1 MPSEMEV
8 FQQDLLKSVK
18 QMRRGQASRVTRV
31 KVPQAA
37 EARSRVGLS
46 QQDFARLL
54 GVSARTLQDWEQG
67 RRKPTGAAKTL
78 LRVAFSHPEALLEL
92 HRKNGAR
99 LTREP
104 FSSRI
109 RTNVR
114 TGNKYRGRMI
124 NFQTAPERYQ
134 HWKLEI
140 SGAVATL
147 SMDVQED
154 QTLADGYKLK
164 LNSYDLGVDIELA
177 DAIQRLR
184 FEHPE
189 VAVVVVTS
197 LKPRIFCAGA
207 NIYMLGSSSHAFKVN
222 FCKFTNETRCAMED
236 DSKHSGRRYI
246 AALNGTASGGGYEL
260 AIACDEIYL
269 VDDGNS
275 AVSLPEVPLL
285 GVLPGTGGL
294 TRLVDKRKV
303 RRDRADVFSTL
314 AEGLKGKRAKEWRLI
329 DGYFP
334 TSKFQPGINARVEQ
348 LVGAKSAN
356 GSGIKLKPLQIE
368 STDDSRNYR
377 YVRLHLNREQ
387 RYADLTVRGPE
398 GPQPTTVEE
407 IQELGDAY
415 WPLQAY
421 RELDDA
427 LLHLRVNEPEI
438 GLVCLRTEGSI
449 ESVLAVD
456 QTLAANREHWLVREI
471 ILHMARVLR
480 RLDLTAKS
488 FFAIVEPGA
497 CFAGNLLELLLAS
510 DRSYMLMDEKSS
522 IAVSE
527 LNVGAFP
534 MSNGLT
540 RLQSRFLA
548 EPDKVDELFGDKKVF
563 DTEEAEKLG
572 LITFAPDD
580 LDWEDEIRV
589 AIEERTSLS
598 PDALTGME
606 ASLRFAGPETLD
618 TKIYGR
624 LTAWQNWIFQRPNAV
639 GPEGALTNYGKPT
652 QAHFDYKR
660 T

>member
-1 MPSEMEV
+1 
-8 FQQDLLKSVK
+8 
-18 QMRRGQASRVTRV
+18 
-31 KVPQAA
+31 
-37 EARSRVGLS
+37 
-46 QQDFARLL
+46 
-54 GVSARTLQDWEQG
+54 
-67 RRKPTGAAKTL
+67 
-78 LRVAFSHPEALLEL
+78 
-92 HRKNGAR
+92 
-99 LTREP
+99 
-104 FSSRI
+104 
-109 RTNVR
+109 
-114 TGNKYRGRMI
+114 MI
-124 NFQTAPERYQ
+124 NFETSPEQYK
-134 HWKLEI
+134 HWKLKFE
-140 SGAVATL
+140 GAVATL
-147 SMDVQED
+147 TMDVQED
-154 QTLADGYKLK
+154 VTLAEGYKLK

-177 DAIQRLR
+177 DVVQRLR

-189 VAVVVVTS
+189 VKAVVVTS

-207 NIYMLGSSSHAFKVN
+207 NIYMLSTSSHAFKVN
-222 FCKFTNETRCAMED
+222 FCKFTNETRCSIED
-236 DSKHSGRRYI
+236 DSLHSGRRYI

-275 AVSLPEVPLL
+275 AISLPEVPLL

-314 AEGLKGKRAKEWRLI
+314 AEGLKGKRAKEWGLI
-329 DGYFP
+329 DDYFP
-334 TSKFQPGINARVEQ
+334 TSKFQESIDARVSKI
-348 LVGAKSAN
+348 ANAN
-356 GSGIKLKPLQIE
+356 GHNDPSGGIKLNPLQKEIKPAGVE
-368 STDDSRNYR
+368 YK
-377 YVRLHLNREQ
+377 YVNLILNRER
-387 RYADLTVRGPE
+387 RYADLTVTAPE
-398 GPQPTTVEE
+398 AGVPTTPAE
-407 IQELGDAY
+407 IQELGDSY

-438 GLVCLRTEGSI
+438 GLVCVRTVGDSAN
-449 ESVLAVD
+449 VLAVD
-456 QTLAANREHWLVREI
+456 KTLDANKDNWLVREI
-471 ILHMARVLR
+471 LLYMARVLR
-480 RLDLTAKS
+480 RFDLTAKS
-488 FFAIVEPGA
+488 FFAIVEPGS

-510 DRSYMLMDEKSS
+510 DRSYMLNDPDAGQAS
-522 IAVSE
+522 VSVST
-527 LNVGAFP
+527 LNANALP

-548 EPDKVDELFGDKKVF
+548 NAEKVDQVLAHDGSFNA
-563 DTEEAEKLG
+563 EEADEAG
-572 LITFAPDD
+572 LITFVPDE

-606 ASLRFAGPETLD
+606 ASLRFGGPETMD

-652 QAHFDYKR
+652 LAHFDFKR

>member
-1 MPSEMEV
+1 
-8 FQQDLLKSVK
+8 
-18 QMRRGQASRVTRV
+18 
-31 KVPQAA
+31 
-37 EARSRVGLS
+37 
-46 QQDFARLL
+46 
-54 GVSARTLQDWEQG
+54 
-67 RRKPTGAAKTL
+67 
-78 LRVAFSHPEALLEL
+78 
-92 HRKNGAR
+92 
-99 LTREP
+99 
-104 FSSRI
+104 
-109 RTNVR
+109 
-114 TGNKYRGRMI
+114 MI
-124 NFQTAPERYQ
+124 NFETSPERYK
-134 HWKLEI
+134 HWKLQI
-140 SGAVATL
+140 DGAIATL

-154 QTLADGYKLK
+154 ATLADGYKLK

-177 DAIQRLR
+177 DAVQRLR

-189 VAVVVVTS
+189 VRVVVVTS

-207 NIYMLGSSSHAFKVN
+207 NIYMLGTSSHAFKVN
-222 FCKFTNETRCAMED
+222 FCKFTNETRCAIED
-236 DSKHSGRRYI
+236 ASAHSGQRYV

-294 TRLVDKRKV
+294 TRLVDKRRV

-314 AEGLKGKRAKEWRLI
+314 AEGLKGKRAREWGLI
-329 DGYFP
+329 DGFFP
-334 TSKFQPGINARVEQ
+334 TSKFQEEVDTHVRKLAEADGGKKAARGV
-348 LVGAKSAN
+348 
-356 GSGIKLKPLQIE
+356 KLNPLQVE
-368 STDDSRNYR
+368 AMADGREYK
-377 YVRLHLNREQ
+377 YVSLKLHREA
-387 RYADLTVRGPE
+387 RYADLTVRAPE
-398 GPQPTTVEE
+398 AGTMPASVEE
-407 IQELGDAY
+407 IEKLGDAY

-427 LLHLRVNEPEI
+427 LLHLRVNELEI

-449 ESVLAVD
+449 EEVLSVD
-456 QTLAANREHWLVREI
+456 ETLSNNKDHWLVREI
-471 ILHMARVLR
+471 TLHMARVLR

-488 FFAIVEPGA
+488 FFALIEPGS
-497 CFAGNLLELLLAS
+497 CFAGNLLELALSA
-510 DRSYMLMDEKSS
+510 DRTYMLNDPDARVE
-522 IAVSE
+522 IATGK
-527 LNVGAFP
+527 LNKGALP

-548 EPDKVDELFGDKKVF
+548 NPEQVDEVFEHDGSF
-563 DTEEAEKLG
+563 DTQAAEEAG
-572 LITFAPDD
+572 LVTFAPDD

-639 GPEGALTNYGKPT
+639 GEHGALTNYGKPT
-652 QAHFDYKR
+652 QAQFDYKR

>member
-1 MPSEMEV
+1 
-8 FQQDLLKSVK
+8 
-18 QMRRGQASRVTRV
+18 
-31 KVPQAA
+31 
-37 EARSRVGLS
+37 
-46 QQDFARLL
+46 
-54 GVSARTLQDWEQG
+54 
-67 RRKPTGAAKTL
+67 
-78 LRVAFSHPEALLEL
+78 
-92 HRKNGAR
+92 
-99 LTREP
+99 
-104 FSSRI
+104 
-109 RTNVR
+109 
-114 TGNKYRGRMI
+114 
-124 NFQTAPERYQ
+124 
-134 HWKLEI
+134 
-140 SGAVATL
+140 
-147 SMDVQED
+147 MDVQED
-154 QTLADGYKLK
+154 ETLADGYKLK

-177 DAIQRLR
+177 DAVQRLR

-189 VAVVVVTS
+189 VRVVVVTS

-207 NIYMLGSSSHAFKVN
+207 NIYMLGTSSHAFKVN
-222 FCKFTNETRCAMED
+222 FCKFTNETRCAIED
-236 DSKHSGRRYI
+236 DSRHSGRRYV

-314 AEGLKGKRAKEWRLI
+314 AEGLKGKRAKEWGLI

-334 TSKFQPGINARVEQ
+334 TSKFQESIDAHVNQ
-348 LVGAKSAN
+348 LASGAPSTDK
-356 GSGIKLKPLQIE
+356 GIKLNPLSFE
-368 STDDSRNYR
+368 STDNSRDYK
-377 YVRLHLNREQ
+377 YVKLKLNREQ
-387 RYADLTVRGPE
+387 RYADLTVHAPE
-398 GPQPTTVEE
+398 GPQPTTADQ
-407 IQELGDAY
+407 IHELGDAF

-427 LLHLRVNEPEI
+427 LLHLRVNEPLI
-438 GLVCLRTEGSI
+438 GLVCVRTQGNAEN
-449 ESVLAVD
+449 VLPID
-456 QTLAANREHWLVREI
+456 QTLAANSDHWLVRETV
-471 ILHMARVLR
+471 LYMARVLR

-488 FFAIVEPGA
+488 FFAIVEPGS

-510 DRSYMLMDEKSS
+510 DRSYMLNSSQAGDTS

-527 LNVGAFP
+527 MNAGAFL

-540 RLQSRFLA
+540 RMQSRYLA
-548 EPDKVDELFGDKKVF
+548 EPAKLDEVFGDKKSF
-563 DTEEAEKLG
+563 DTEEAEELG

-580 LDWEDEIRV
+580 LDWDDEIRV

-606 ASLRFAGPETLD
+606 ASLRFAGPETMD

-639 GPEGALTNYGKPT
+639 GEKGALTNYGKPT
-652 QAHFDYKR
+652 QPQFDYKR

>member
-1 MPSEMEV
+1 MPV
-8 FQQDLLKSVK
+8 F
-18 QMRRGQASRVTRV
+18 
-31 KVPQAA
+31 
-37 EARSRVGLS
+37 
-46 QQDFARLL
+46 
-54 GVSARTLQDWEQG
+54 
-67 RRKPTGAAKTL
+67 
-78 LRVAFSHPEALLEL
+78 PEEN
-92 HRKNGAR
+92 RDGSPIDSN
-99 LTREP
+99 EE
-104 FSSRI
+104 
-109 RTNVR
+109 
-114 TGNKYRGRMI
+114 RMI
-124 NFQTAPERYQ
+124 NFQTSPDQYK
-134 HWKLEI
+134 HWKLNVA
-140 SGAVATL
+140 GPVATL
-147 SMDVQED
+147 TMDVSED
-154 QTLADGYKLK
+154 VTLGEGYKLK

-184 FEHPE
+184 FEHPQ
-189 VAVVVVTS
+189 VKAVVITS

-207 NIYMLGSSSHAFKVN
+207 NIYMLGTSSHAFKVN
-222 FCKFTNETRCAMED
+222 FCKFTNETRCAIED
-236 DSKHSGRRYI
+236 DSRHSGRRYL

-275 AVSLPEVPLL
+275 AISLPEVPLL

-314 AEGLKGKRAKEWRLI
+314 AEGLKGKRAKEWGLI

-334 TSKFQPGINARVEQ
+334 TSKFQESIDARVREI
-348 LVGAKSAN
+348 VGTDGAQQPSI
-356 GSGIKLKPLQIE
+356 GITLNPLQVE
-368 STDDSRNYR
+368 VKPAGLEYK
-377 YVRLHLNREQ
+377 YVNLVLNREQ
-387 RYADLTVRGPE
+387 RYADLTMRGPE
-398 GPQPTTVEE
+398 ADQPILPEE
-407 IQELGDAY
+407 IQRLGDAY

-421 RELDDA
+421 RELDHA

-438 GLVCLRTEGSI
+438 GLVCVRTEGVTDN
-449 ESVLAVD
+449 VLAVD
-456 QTLAANREHWLVREI
+456 KTLEANKDDWLIREI
-471 ILHMARVLR
+471 VLYMARVLR

-488 FFAIVEPGA
+488 FFAIVEPGS

-510 DRSYMLMDEKSS
+510 DRSYMLNNPDEQVE
-522 IAVSE
+522 ITVGGLNSE
-527 LNVGAFP
+527 ALP

-548 EPDKVDELFGDKKVF
+548 APEKVEEILARSGAF
-563 DTEEAEKLG
+563 DTKAADEAG

-606 ASLRFAGPETLD
+606 ASLRFAGPETMD

-652 QAHFDYKR
+652 QAHFDFKR

>member
-1 MPSEMEV
+1 
-8 FQQDLLKSVK
+8 
-18 QMRRGQASRVTRV
+18 
-31 KVPQAA
+31 
-37 EARSRVGLS
+37 
-46 QQDFARLL
+46 
-54 GVSARTLQDWEQG
+54 
-67 RRKPTGAAKTL
+67 
-78 LRVAFSHPEALLEL
+78 
-92 HRKNGAR
+92 
-99 LTREP
+99 
-104 FSSRI
+104 
-109 RTNVR
+109 
-114 TGNKYRGRMI
+114 MI
-124 NFQTAPERYQ
+124 NFETGPEQYK
-134 HWKLEI
+134 HWKLSI
-140 SGAVATL
+140 DGAVATL

-154 QTLADGYKLK
+154 ETLAEGYKLK

-177 DAIQRLR
+177 DAVQRLR

-189 VAVVVVTS
+189 IRVVVVKS

-207 NIYMLGSSSHAFKVN
+207 NIYMLGTSSHAFKVN
-222 FCKFTNETRCAMED
+222 FCKFTNETRCAIED
-236 DSKHSGRRYI
+236 ASVNSGQRYI

-314 AEGLKGKRAKEWRLI
+314 AEGLKGKRAKEWGLI

-334 TSKFQPGINARVEQ
+334 TSKFQESVDARVQEI
-348 LVGAKSAN
+348 LNSADQKN
-356 GSGIKLKPLQIE
+356 ATTGIKLNPLQVE
-368 STDDSRNYR
+368 TSDAGREYK
-377 YVRLHLNREQ
+377 YVSLKVNREG

-398 GPQPTTVEE
+398 PGAATPSTPEE
-407 IQELGDAY
+407 IERAGDAY

-427 LLHLRVNEPEI
+427 LLHLRINELET
-438 GLVCLRTEGSI
+438 GLVCLRTQGNIAEVL
-449 ESVLAVD
+449 SVD
-456 QTLAANREHWLVREI
+456 ETLVAHRDHWLVREI
-471 ILHMARVLR
+471 ILYMARVLR

-488 FFAIVEPGA
+488 FFAMIEPGS
-497 CFAGNLLELLLAS
+497 CFAGNLLELALSA
-510 DRSYMLMDEKSS
+510 DRTYMLNSPDETVEV
-522 IAVSE
+522 ATSE
-527 LNVGAFP
+527 MNAGALT

-548 EPDKVDELFGDKKVF
+548 TPEKAYEVLEHAGTF
-563 DTEEAEKLG
+563 DAEEAEEAG
-572 LITFAPDD
+572 LVTFAPDD

-639 GPEGALTNYGKPT
+639 GPQGALTNYGKPT
-652 QAHFDYKR
+652 QAQFDYKR

>member
-1 MPSEMEV
+1 
-8 FQQDLLKSVK
+8 
-18 QMRRGQASRVTRV
+18 
-31 KVPQAA
+31 
-37 EARSRVGLS
+37 
-46 QQDFARLL
+46 
-54 GVSARTLQDWEQG
+54 
-67 RRKPTGAAKTL
+67 
-78 LRVAFSHPEALLEL
+78 
-92 HRKNGAR
+92 
-99 LTREP
+99 
-104 FSSRI
+104 
-109 RTNVR
+109 
-114 TGNKYRGRMI
+114 MI
-124 NFQTAPERYQ
+124 NFQTSPDQYH
-134 HWKLEI
+134 HWKLAVD
-140 SGAVATL
+140 GTVATL

-154 QTLADGYKLK
+154 ETLAEGYKLK

-177 DAIQRLR
+177 DAIQRIR

-189 VAVVVVTS
+189 VKVVVVTS

-207 NIYMLGSSSHAFKVN
+207 NIYMLGTSSHAFKVN
-222 FCKFTNETRCAMED
+222 FCKFTNETRCAIED
-236 DSKHSGRRYI
+236 DSHHSGRRYV

-294 TRLVDKRKV
+294 TRLVDKRKI

-314 AEGLKGKRAKEWRLI
+314 AEGLKGKRAKEWGLI
-329 DGYFP
+329 DDSFP
-334 TSKFQPGINARVEQ
+334 TSKFQESIDARAQEIVGTNGDSQPGV
-348 LVGAKSAN
+348 
-356 GSGIKLKPLQIE
+356 GIKLNPLQVEIKPAGLE
-368 STDDSRNYR
+368 YK
-377 YVRLHLNREQ
+377 YVNVILNREQ

-398 GPQPTTVEE
+398 ANLPTTPDE
-407 IQELGDAY
+407 IQKLGDSY

-427 LLHLRVNEPEI
+427 LLYLRVNEPEI
-438 GLVCLRTEGSI
+438 GLVCVRTAGNI
-449 ESVLAVD
+449 DDVLAID
-456 QTLAANREHWLVREI
+456 KTLTAHKDHWLVREI
-471 ILHMARVLR
+471 TAFMARVLR

-488 FFAIVEPGA
+488 FFAIVEPGS
-497 CFAGNLLELLLAS
+497 CFAGNLLELMLAS
-510 DRSYMLMDEKSS
+510 DRSYMLNNADERVEL
-522 IAVSE
+522 ALSE
-527 LNVGAFP
+527 LNHGALP
-534 MSNGLT
+534 MSNGLS

-548 EPDKVDELFGDKKVF
+548 TPEKVEEILANTGRF
-563 DTEEAEKLG
+563 DTEAAEEAG

-606 ASLRFAGPETLD
+606 ASLRFAGPETMD

-639 GPEGALTNYGKPT
+639 GEKGALSNYGKPT
-652 QAHFDYKR
+652 KAQFDFKR

>member
-1 MPSEMEV
+1 
-8 FQQDLLKSVK
+8 
-18 QMRRGQASRVTRV
+18 
-31 KVPQAA
+31 
-37 EARSRVGLS
+37 
-46 QQDFARLL
+46 
-54 GVSARTLQDWEQG
+54 
-67 RRKPTGAAKTL
+67 
-78 LRVAFSHPEALLEL
+78 
-92 HRKNGAR
+92 
-99 LTREP
+99 
-104 FSSRI
+104 
-109 RTNVR
+109 
-114 TGNKYRGRMI
+114 MI
-124 NFQTAPERYQ
+124 DFQTSPNRYR
-134 HWKLEI
+134 HWKLDI
-140 SGAVATL
+140 KGPVATL

-154 QTLADGYKLK
+154 ETLAEGYKLK

-177 DAIQRLR
+177 DVVQRLR

-189 VAVVVVTS
+189 VRVVVITS

-207 NIYMLGSSSHAFKVN
+207 NIYMLGTSSHAFKVN
-222 FCKFTNETRCAMED
+222 FCKFTNETRCAIED

-314 AEGLKGKRAKEWRLI
+314 AEGLKGKRAKEWGLI
-329 DGYFP
+329 DEYFP
-334 TSKFQPGINARVEQ
+334 TSKFQESVDAKIQKMVESAPPAGPGIQ
-348 LVGAKSAN
+348 LT
-356 GSGIKLKPLQIE
+356 PLDFE
-368 STDDSRNYR
+368 TTDDSRNYK
-377 YVRLHLNREQ
+377 YVKVKLDRDQ
-387 RYADLTVRGPE
+387 RYADLTVHAPE
-398 GPQPTTVEE
+398 GPQPTTAED
-407 IQELGDAY
+407 IQKLGAGY

-427 LLHLRVNEPEI
+427 LLHLRVNEPLI
-438 GLVCLRTEGSI
+438 GLVCLRTEGNS
-449 ESVLAVD
+449 ETVLQLD
-456 QTLAANREHWLVREI
+456 QTLLSNRDHWLVREI
-471 ILHMARVLR
+471 LSNMARVLR

-488 FFAIVEPGA
+488 FFAIVEPGS

-510 DRSYMLMDEKSS
+510 DRSYMLKDSETGEASL
-522 IAVSE
+522 AVSE
-527 LNVGAFP
+527 LNAGALP

-548 EPDKVDELFGDKKVF
+548 EPQQLDQIFGDQKSF
-563 DTEEAEKLG
+563 NTEEAEDLG
-572 LITFAPDD
+572 LVTFAPDD
-580 LDWEDEIRV
+580 LDWEDEIRL

-606 ASLRFAGPETLD
+606 ASLRFAGPETMD

-639 GPEGALTNYGKPT
+639 GEKGALTNYGKPT
-652 QAHFDYKR
+652 QAEFDFRR